1 VDGLDFYV
9 TILHAPKIV
18 SKIINRDY
26 VYLVENVLVH
36 QDGLEFR
43 AISKDAEMNAL
54 EMVYALMENVYAIMG
69 MGVNFVIKEL

>member
-1 VDGLDFYV
+1 M
-9 TILHAPKIV
+9 
-18 SKIINRDY
+18 SSWDY
-26 VYLVENVLVH
+26 VYLVEHVLVH